1 MQKGQIEATGQI
13 GLVSGIGTHPAF
25 GASVGTALNDRV
37 LVSGEF
43 LYIPLG
49 SSTVRILGTNT
60 SVSAKAYSFA
70 LTLVFVPRIRTVLE
84 PSGMYRN
91 SPDTSTRS
99 LSAVPTLAPK
109 AG

>member
-1 MQKGQIEATGQI
+1 MNNTSRIRMLCLIATIGLFLMTGLVYGQEMQKGQIEATGQI

-60 SVSAKAYSFA
+60 SVSAKVYSFA
-70 LTLVFVPRIRTVLE
+70 
-84 PSGMYRN
+84 
-91 SPDTSTRS
+91 
-99 LSAVPTLAPK
+99 AA
-109 AG
+109 